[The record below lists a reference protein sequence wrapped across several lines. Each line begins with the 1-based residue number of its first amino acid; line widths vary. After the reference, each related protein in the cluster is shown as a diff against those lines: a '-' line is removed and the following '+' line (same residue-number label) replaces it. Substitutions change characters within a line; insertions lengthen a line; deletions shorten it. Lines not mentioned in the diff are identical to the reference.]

1 MKTRGAI
8 HPRVAEYA
16 EKEAGDLAG
25 ALGLPARGYAEEEA
39 EERRAAFGANAL
51 EGRPEDTVAHRLR
64 RAFVNPFSVVLFVLA
79 GISFVTDVLLASNY
93 SRDVTTAAIILSM
106 LLVGGSVRFVQEL
119 RSKRVADRLTG
130 LMATTVPAWREGRWQ
145 ELPSAEL
152 VVGDRVRLSAGGQVP
167 ADLRLTAAAELFV
180 TQSVLTGESA
190 ILEKTARPLPKS
202 ENRPLAQYHNI
213 AFMGS
218 AVVGGSGEG
227 IVLAV
232 GPDTVYGGFSA
243 GGPDRKNGFD
253 RGANSIFDFL
263 TYIFMY
269 FVFCPR
275 FVSGGVLYNDLVN
288 HFSGAQLAQVQAAYI
303 ALFQAGWFVESMWS
317 QTLVIH
323 MIRTPKIPFIQSRA
337 SAPLTLLTCTGIAVL
352 TAIPFTPLGGLLGF
366 SALPVSYFAYLIPCI
381 LLYMVL
387 ATSLK
392 KAYEHHYGEL
402 L

>member
-39 EERRAAFGANAL
+39 EERRAAYGANAL

-152 VVGDRVRLSAGGQVP
+152 VGG
-167 ADLRLTAAAELFV
+167 
-180 TQSVLTGESA
+180 
-190 ILEKTARPLPKS
+190 I
-202 ENRPLAQYHNI
+202 
-213 AFMGS
+213 
-218 AVVGGSGEG
+218 GSG
-227 IVLAV
+227 
-232 GPDTVYGGFSA
+232 S
-243 GGPDRKNGFD
+243 R
-253 RGANSIFDFL
+253 RG
-263 TYIFMY
+263 T
-269 FVFCPR
+269 
-275 FVSGGVLYNDLVN
+275 G
-288 HFSGAQLAQVQAAYI
+288 
-303 ALFQAGWFVESMWS
+303 
-317 QTLVIH
+317 
-323 MIRTPKIPFIQSRA
+323 SRRI
-337 SAPLTLLTCTGIAVL
+337 CG
-352 TAIPFTPLGGLLGF
+352 
-366 SALPVSYFAYLIPCI
+366 
-381 LLYMVL
+381 
-387 ATSLK
+387 
-392 KAYEHHYGEL
+392 
-402 L
+402 

>member
-25 ALGLPARGYAEEEA
+25 ALGLPARGYTEEEA
-39 EERRAAFGANAL
+39 EERRAAYGANAL

-152 VVGDRVRLSAGGQVP
+152 VVGDRVRLSAGDRVP

-275 FVSGGVLYNDLVN
+275 FVSGGVLYNDLAN

-392 KAYEHHYGEL
+392 KAYERHYGEL

>member
-1 MKTRGAI
+1 M
-8 HPRVAEYA
+8 AEYA

-25 ALGLPARGYAEEEA
+25 ALGLPARGYTEEEA
-39 EERRAAFGANAL
+39 EERRAAYGANAL

-145 ELPSAEL
+145 ELPSTEL
-152 VVGDRVRLSAGGQVP
+152 VVGDRVRLSAGDRVP

-202 ENRPLAQYHNI
+202 ENRPLAQYDNI

-218 AVVGGSGEG
+218 AVVGGSGEW

-253 RGANSIFDFL
+253 RGANSIAWVL
-263 TYIFMY
+263 IRFM
-269 FVFCPR
+269 
-275 FVSGGVLYNDLVN
+275 
-288 HFSGAQLAQVQAAYI
+288 
-303 ALFQAGWFVESMWS
+303 
-317 QTLVIH
+317 
-323 MIRTPKIPFIQSRA
+323 
-337 SAPLTLLTCTGIAVL
+337 AVL
-352 TAIPFTPLGGLLGF
+352 VPVVFIACGLPKGDWLSAFLFALSVAVGLTPEMLPFLPMMSLQLIFLNLIYDLSCTAIPWDNVDEEFLKAPAGGTPPRWAA
-366 SALPVSYFAYLIPCI
+366 S
-381 LLYMVL
+381 
-387 ATSLK
+387 
-392 KAYEHHYGEL
+392 
-402 L
+402 

>member
-39 EERRAAFGANAL
+39 EERRAAYGANAL

-93 SRDVTTAAIILSM
+93 SRDVTTAA
-106 LLVGGSVRFVQEL
+106 
-119 RSKRVADRLTG
+119 
-130 LMATTVPAWREGRWQ
+130 
-145 ELPSAEL
+145 
-152 VVGDRVRLSAGGQVP
+152 
-167 ADLRLTAAAELFV
+167 AELFV

-202 ENRPLAQYHNI
+202 DNRPLAQYHNI

-232 GPDTVYGGFSA
+232 GPD
-243 GGPDRKNGFD
+243 RKNGFD
-253 RGANSIFDFL
+253 RGANSIAWVL
-263 TYIFMY
+263 IRFM
-269 FVFCPR
+269 
-275 FVSGGVLYNDLVN
+275 
-288 HFSGAQLAQVQAAYI
+288 
-303 ALFQAGWFVESMWS
+303 
-317 QTLVIH
+317 
-323 MIRTPKIPFIQSRA
+323 
-337 SAPLTLLTCTGIAVL
+337 AVL
-352 TAIPFTPLGGLLGF
+352 VPVVFIACGLTKGDWLSAFLFALSVAVGLTPEMLPFLPMMSLQLIFLNLIYDLSCTAIPWDNVDEEFLKAPAGGTPPRWA
-366 SALPVSYFAYLIPCI
+366 AL
-381 LLYMVL
+381 
-387 ATSLK
+387 
-392 KAYEHHYGEL
+392 
-402 L
+402 